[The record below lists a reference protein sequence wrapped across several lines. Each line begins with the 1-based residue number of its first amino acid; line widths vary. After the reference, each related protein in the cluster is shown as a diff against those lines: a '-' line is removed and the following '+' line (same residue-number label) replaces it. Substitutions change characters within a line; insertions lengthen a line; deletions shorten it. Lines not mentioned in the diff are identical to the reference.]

1 MHFNSVISGLEITS
15 FPVMRDLIID
25 STLTNSELNANFL
38 LQFLFYCQ
46 IPEGN
51 KMTPERNPW
60 LHQ

>member
-1 MHFNSVISGLEITS
+1 MHFNSVTSGLEIMS
-15 FPVMRDLIID
+15 FPVLGDLIID

-51 KMTPERNPW
+51 NMTP
-60 LHQ
+60 